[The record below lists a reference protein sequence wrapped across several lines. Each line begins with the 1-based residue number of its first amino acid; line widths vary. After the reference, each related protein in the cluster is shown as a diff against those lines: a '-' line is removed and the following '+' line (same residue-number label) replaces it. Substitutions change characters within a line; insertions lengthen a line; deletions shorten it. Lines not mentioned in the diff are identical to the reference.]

1 MEEKN
6 LVSKQEKGNWLAL
19 LPIAVFLVVYI
30 GLGIVFNDFYRM
42 SVVVAFLVAILVACI
57 QNRKLK
63 FDEKLMVMAKG
74 VADKNII
81 TMIIIFLTAGIFAG
95 VLGREGAES
104 VANLFLSFI
113 PAQYSALIL
122 FIVACFISTAMGTSV
137 GTITVLAPI
146 AYAISLATGVS
157 LPLCIGTVVGGAMF
171 GDNLSFIS
179 DTTIAATSTQGCKMK
194 DKFKENF
201 WIALPAA
208 LATIIVLLVFAFV
221 SPEVNAYTPKS
232 VNLWML
238 IPYVIVLIGGVLG
251 INVFIVLLVG
261 IGAAVI
267 VKLIISLQSMSFISA
282 FSNIVGGMGS
292 GAGGM
297 FEVIMVTLLVSMLSA
312 LMREHGGFTALLN
325 GIKKVF
331 KGKVGGQAGIALL
344 VSAMDVATANNTV
357 AIVMAA
363 PIAKN
368 ISDEYGI
375 TNTKTASLLD
385 IFGSVVQ
392 GIIPYGAQIMAAV
405 SATKILA
412 LDGETIIGY
421 AVNAGEIIPFLFYPF
436 LLAISAVIFMFIP
449 DRKSKKQAEVKEV
462 KVEE

>member
-1 MEEKN
+1 MEEN
-6 LVSKQEKGNWLAL
+6 LTIDEKKENKGNWLAL

-30 GLGIVFNDFYRM
+30 GLGIIFDDFYKM
-42 SVVVAFLVAILVACI
+42 SVVVAFLVAILVACF
-57 QNRKLK
+57 QNRKVKL
-63 FDEKLMVMAKG
+63 DEKLEIMAKG

-81 TMIIIFLTAGIFAG
+81 IMILIFLTAGVFAG

-122 FIVACFISTAMGTSV
+122 FIVSCFISTAMGTSV

-146 AYAISLATGVS
+146 ACALSSVTGVD
-157 LPLCIGTVVGGAMF
+157 LPLCLGSVVGGAMF

-208 LATIIVLLVFAFV
+208 VLTIVILLVFALV
-221 SPEVNAYTPKS
+221 NNDVNSYVPES
-232 VNLWML
+232 VNLWLL
-238 IPYVIVLIGGVLG
+238 IPYVIVLVGGVLG
-251 INVFIVLLVG
+251 VNVFIVLLVG
-261 IGAAVI
+261 IFSAVV
-267 VKLIISLQSMSFISA
+267 VKFIICVQTTSVLDSFSLII
-282 FSNIVGGMGS
+282 GGMGN
-292 GAGGM
+292 GASGM

-325 GIKKVF
+325 GIKKIF

-368 ISDEYGI
+368 ISEEYGI

-392 GIIPYGAQIMAAV
+392 GIIPYGAQMMTAVAATGATV
-405 SATKILA
+405 SAIQ
-412 LDGETIIGY
+412 
-421 AVNAGEIIPFLFYPF
+421 IIPFLFYPF
-436 LLAISAVIFMFIP
+436 LLAVSSIVFMFIP
-449 DRKSKKQAEVKEV
+449 SKKEKKA
-462 KVEE
+462 